1 MKEINRFL
9 DDLNFDEIKINRKI
23 NKVNNE
29 LKQYIEGKILP
40 EYELNDGGH
49 NSEHVKYVL
58 KRAFELADGYEINY
72 DILYTCVCFHD
83 VACHIDRDRH
93 EVLSAER
100 AYEDEYLNGF
110 FSIMEMK
117 TIRETI
123 EDHRASLEY
132 IVMSYIIEVEEKT
145 YNEFLILSNND
156 IQLKRKFT
164 VPNTL
169 LKKFGKRLNKISNNL
184 FTDTTV
190 KQREKIMVDLYDILC
205 KYTHASIVVS
215 TFNEIEDKN
224 ERKVVK
230 LILSYNLY
238 LIKLILLDCL
248 KFFNNDDKEYI
259 DEKTIGLS
267 LFLSIIKL
275 VNLIQANNIKFDK
288 IKQFFYYDTIN
299 SEFYTY
305 YKEGLE
311 KIKKEISESIVEF
324 KGKENKINQIFE
336 EFMKF

>member
-1 MKEINRFL
+1 MINNTQDIDRTITTKFIEPL
-9 DDLNFDEIKINRKI
+9 EKSCKNSVKRLKTAKVKHIESIRLINQAYKTIK
-23 NKVNNE
+23 
-29 LKQYIEGKILP
+29 
-40 EYELNDGGH
+40 
-49 NSEHVKYVL
+49 NSEKNLNKYNFV
-58 KRAFELADGYEINY
+58 DS
-72 DILYTCVCFHD
+72 YT
-83 VACHIDRDRH
+83 
-93 EVLSAER
+93 L
-100 AYEDEYLNGF
+100 L
-110 FSIMEMK
+110 
-117 TIRETI
+117 
-123 EDHRASLEY
+123 RASLEY
-132 IVMSYIIEVEEKT
+132 IVMSYMIEVEEKT

-259 DEKTIGLS
+259 DEKTMGLS

>member
-1 MKEINRFL
+1 MINNIQDIDRTIT
-9 DDLNFDEIKINRKI
+9 IKFIEPLEKSCKNSVKRIKTAKVKHIESIRLINQAYKTI
-23 NKVNNE
+23 K
-29 LKQYIEGKILP
+29 
-40 EYELNDGGH
+40 
-49 NSEHVKYVL
+49 NSEKNLNKYNFV
-58 KRAFELADGYEINY
+58 DS
-72 DILYTCVCFHD
+72 YT
-83 VACHIDRDRH
+83 
-93 EVLSAER
+93 L
-100 AYEDEYLNGF
+100 L
-110 FSIMEMK
+110 
-117 TIRETI
+117 
-123 EDHRASLEY
+123 RASLEY
-132 IVMSYIIEVEEKT
+132 IVMSYMIEVEEKT

-156 IQLKRKFT
+156 IQLKIKFT

-224 ERKVVK
+224 EQKVVK

-248 KFFNNDDKEYI
+248 RFFNNDDKEYI

-324 KGKENKINQIFE
+324 KENEKEINHILD

>member
-1 MKEINRFL
+1 MINNIQDIDRTIT
-9 DDLNFDEIKINRKI
+9 IKFIEPLEKSCKNSVERLKTA
-23 NKVNNE
+23 KVKHIE
-29 LKQYIEGKILP
+29 SIRLIKQAYKTIK
-40 EYELNDGGH
+40 
-49 NSEHVKYVL
+49 NSEKNLNKYNFV
-58 KRAFELADGYEINY
+58 DS
-72 DILYTCVCFHD
+72 YT
-83 VACHIDRDRH
+83 
-93 EVLSAER
+93 L
-100 AYEDEYLNGF
+100 L
-110 FSIMEMK
+110 
-117 TIRETI
+117 
-123 EDHRASLEY
+123 RASLEY
-132 IVMSYIIEVEEKT
+132 IVMSYMIEVEEKT

-215 TFNEIEDKN
+215 TFNEIKDSN
-224 ERKVVK
+224 EKEIVR
-230 LILSYNLY
+230 LILSYNFY
-238 LIKLILLDCL
+238 FIKLILFECL
-248 KFFNNDDKEYI
+248 KFLNNDNKEYI

-275 VNLIQANNIKFDK
+275 VNLIQTNNIKFDK

-324 KGKENKINQIFE
+324 KGKEIKINQILD
-336 EFMKF
+336 EFMKY

>member
-1 MKEINRFL
+1 MINNIQDIDRTIT
-9 DDLNFDEIKINRKI
+9 IKFIEPLEKSCKNSVKRIKTAKVKHIESIRLINQAYKTI
-23 NKVNNE
+23 K
-29 LKQYIEGKILP
+29 
-40 EYELNDGGH
+40 
-49 NSEHVKYVL
+49 NSEKNLNKYNFV
-58 KRAFELADGYEINY
+58 DS
-72 DILYTCVCFHD
+72 YT
-83 VACHIDRDRH
+83 
-93 EVLSAER
+93 L
-100 AYEDEYLNGF
+100 L
-110 FSIMEMK
+110 
-117 TIRETI
+117 
-123 EDHRASLEY
+123 RASLEY
-132 IVMSYIIEVEEKT
+132 IVMSYMIEVEENT

-156 IQLKRKFT
+156 IKLERKYT
-164 VPNTL
+164 VINTVL
-169 LKKFGKRLNKISNNL
+169 QKFGKRLNKISNNL

-224 ERKVVK
+224 EQKVVK

-248 KFFNNDDKEYI
+248 RFFNNDDKEYI

-324 KGKENKINQIFE
+324 KENEKEINHILD

>member
-1 MKEINRFL
+1 MINNTQDIDRTITTKFIEPL
-9 DDLNFDEIKINRKI
+9 EKSCKNSVKRLKTAKVKHIESIRLINQAYKTIK
-23 NKVNNE
+23 
-29 LKQYIEGKILP
+29 
-40 EYELNDGGH
+40 
-49 NSEHVKYVL
+49 NSEKNLNKYNFV
-58 KRAFELADGYEINY
+58 DS
-72 DILYTCVCFHD
+72 YT
-83 VACHIDRDRH
+83 
-93 EVLSAER
+93 L
-100 AYEDEYLNGF
+100 L
-110 FSIMEMK
+110 
-117 TIRETI
+117 
-123 EDHRASLEY
+123 RASLEY
-132 IVMSYIIEVEEKT
+132 IVMSYMIEVEEKT

-230 LILSYNLY
+230 LILNYNLY

-275 VNLIQANNIKFDK
+275 VNLIQANNIKFNK

>member
-1 MKEINRFL
+1 MINNTQDIDRTITTKFIEPL
-9 DDLNFDEIKINRKI
+9 EKSCKNSVKRLKTAKVKHIESIRLINQAYKTIK
-23 NKVNNE
+23 
-29 LKQYIEGKILP
+29 
-40 EYELNDGGH
+40 
-49 NSEHVKYVL
+49 NSEKNLNKYNFV
-58 KRAFELADGYEINY
+58 DS
-72 DILYTCVCFHD
+72 YT
-83 VACHIDRDRH
+83 
-93 EVLSAER
+93 L
-100 AYEDEYLNGF
+100 L
-110 FSIMEMK
+110 
-117 TIRETI
+117 
-123 EDHRASLEY
+123 RASLEY
-132 IVMSYIIEVEEKT
+132 IVMSYMIEVEEKT

>member
-1 MKEINRFL
+1 MINNIEDIDRI
-9 DDLNFDEIKINRKI
+9 IKIKFIEPLEKSCENSLKRLKTA
-23 NKVNNE
+23 KV
-29 LKQYIEGKILP
+29 KHIESIRLITQAYKTIK
-40 EYELNDGGH
+40 
-49 NSEHVKYVL
+49 NSENNLNKYN
-58 KRAFELADGYEINY
+58 FADS
-72 DILYTCVCFHD
+72 YT
-83 VACHIDRDRH
+83 
-93 EVLSAER
+93 L
-100 AYEDEYLNGF
+100 L
-110 FSIMEMK
+110 
-117 TIRETI
+117 
-123 EDHRASLEY
+123 RASLEY
-132 IVMSYIIEVEEKT
+132 IVMSYMIEVEEKT

-156 IQLKRKFT
+156 IKLERKYT
-164 VPNTL
+164 VINTL
-169 LKKFGKRLNKISNNL
+169 LQKFGKRLNQISNDL
-184 FTDTTV
+184 FADTTV
-190 KQREKIMVDLYDILC
+190 KQREKIIIDLYDTLC

-275 VNLIQANNIKFDK
+275 VNLIQANNVKFDK

>member
-1 MKEINRFL
+1 MINNTQDIDRTITTKFIEPL
-9 DDLNFDEIKINRKI
+9 EKSCKNSVKRLKTAKVKHIESIRLINQAYKTIK
-23 NKVNNE
+23 
-29 LKQYIEGKILP
+29 
-40 EYELNDGGH
+40 
-49 NSEHVKYVL
+49 NSENNLNKYNFV
-58 KRAFELADGYEINY
+58 DS
-72 DILYTCVCFHD
+72 YT
-83 VACHIDRDRH
+83 
-93 EVLSAER
+93 L
-100 AYEDEYLNGF
+100 L
-110 FSIMEMK
+110 
-117 TIRETI
+117 
-123 EDHRASLEY
+123 RASLEY
-132 IVMSYIIEVEEKT
+132 IVMSYMIEVEEKT

-215 TFNEIEDKN
+215 TFNDIEDKN

-248 KFFNNDDKEYI
+248 KFFNNGDKEYI

-299 SEFYTY
+299 SEFYMY
-305 YKEGLE
+305 YKEGVE

-324 KGKENKINQIFE
+324 KGEENKINQIFE

>member
-1 MKEINRFL
+1 MINNTQDIDRTITTKFIESL
-9 DDLNFDEIKINRKI
+9 EKSCKNSVKTLKTAKVKHIESIRLINQAYKTIK
-23 NKVNNE
+23 
-29 LKQYIEGKILP
+29 
-40 EYELNDGGH
+40 
-49 NSEHVKYVL
+49 NSEKNLNKYNFV
-58 KRAFELADGYEINY
+58 DS
-72 DILYTCVCFHD
+72 YT
-83 VACHIDRDRH
+83 
-93 EVLSAER
+93 L
-100 AYEDEYLNGF
+100 L
-110 FSIMEMK
+110 
-117 TIRETI
+117 
-123 EDHRASLEY
+123 RASLEY
-132 IVMSYIIEVEEKT
+132 IVMSYMIEVEEKT

-224 ERKVVK
+224 EQKVVK

-248 KFFNNDDKEYI
+248 RFFNNDDKEYI

-324 KGKENKINQIFE
+324 KADEKEINHILD
-336 EFMKF
+336 EFMKL

>member
-1 MKEINRFL
+1 MINNTQDIDRTITTKFIEPL
-9 DDLNFDEIKINRKI
+9 EKSCKNSVKRLKTAKVKHIESIRLINQAYKTIK
-23 NKVNNE
+23 
-29 LKQYIEGKILP
+29 
-40 EYELNDGGH
+40 
-49 NSEHVKYVL
+49 NSEKNLNKYNFV
-58 KRAFELADGYEINY
+58 DS
-72 DILYTCVCFHD
+72 YT
-83 VACHIDRDRH
+83 
-93 EVLSAER
+93 L
-100 AYEDEYLNGF
+100 L
-110 FSIMEMK
+110 
-117 TIRETI
+117 
-123 EDHRASLEY
+123 RASLEY
-132 IVMSYIIEVEEKT
+132 IVMSYMIEVEEKT

-190 KQREKIMVDLYDILC
+190 KLREKIMVDLYDILC
-205 KYTHASIVVS
+205 KYTHASIVVI

-238 LIKLILLDCL
+238 LIKLILLDWL

-259 DEKTIGLS
+259 DEKTIVLS

-288 IKQFFYYDTIN
+288 IKQT
-299 SEFYTY
+299 S
-305 YKEGLE
+305 G
-311 KIKKEISESIVEF
+311 
-324 KGKENKINQIFE
+324 
-336 EFMKF
+336 

>member
-1 MKEINRFL
+1 MINNTQDIDRTITTKFIEPL
-9 DDLNFDEIKINRKI
+9 EKSCKNSVKRLKTAKVKHIESIRLINQAYKTIK
-23 NKVNNE
+23 
-29 LKQYIEGKILP
+29 
-40 EYELNDGGH
+40 
-49 NSEHVKYVL
+49 NSEKNLNKYNFV
-58 KRAFELADGYEINY
+58 DS
-72 DILYTCVCFHD
+72 YT
-83 VACHIDRDRH
+83 
-93 EVLSAER
+93 L
-100 AYEDEYLNGF
+100 L
-110 FSIMEMK
+110 
-117 TIRETI
+117 
-123 EDHRASLEY
+123 RASLEY
-132 IVMSYIIEVEEKT
+132 IVMSYMIEVEEKT

-230 LILSYNLY
+230 LILNYNLY

-305 YKEGLE
+305 YKEELE

>member
-1 MKEINRFL
+1 MINNTQDIDRTITTKFIEPL
-9 DDLNFDEIKINRKI
+9 EKSCKNSVKRLKTAKVKHIESIRLINQAYKTIK
-23 NKVNNE
+23 
-29 LKQYIEGKILP
+29 
-40 EYELNDGGH
+40 
-49 NSEHVKYVL
+49 NSEKNLNKYNFV
-58 KRAFELADGYEINY
+58 DS
-72 DILYTCVCFHD
+72 YT
-83 VACHIDRDRH
+83 
-93 EVLSAER
+93 L
-100 AYEDEYLNGF
+100 L
-110 FSIMEMK
+110 
-117 TIRETI
+117 
-123 EDHRASLEY
+123 RASLEY

-324 KGKENKINQIFE
+324 KENEKEINHILD

>member
-1 MKEINRFL
+1 MINNTQDIDRTITTKFIEPL
-9 DDLNFDEIKINRKI
+9 EKNCKNSVKRLKTAKVKHIESIRLINQAYKTIK
-23 NKVNNE
+23 
-29 LKQYIEGKILP
+29 
-40 EYELNDGGH
+40 
-49 NSEHVKYVL
+49 NSEKNLNKYNFV
-58 KRAFELADGYEINY
+58 DS
-72 DILYTCVCFHD
+72 YT
-83 VACHIDRDRH
+83 
-93 EVLSAER
+93 L
-100 AYEDEYLNGF
+100 L
-110 FSIMEMK
+110 
-117 TIRETI
+117 
-123 EDHRASLEY
+123 RASLEY
-132 IVMSYIIEVEEKT
+132 IVMSYMIEVEEKT

-215 TFNEIEDKN
+215 TFNDIEDKN

-248 KFFNNDDKEYI
+248 KFFNNGDKEYI

-299 SEFYTY
+299 SEFYMY

-324 KGKENKINQIFE
+324 KGEENKIIQIFE

>member
-1 MKEINRFL
+1 MINNTQDIDRTITTKFIEPL
-9 DDLNFDEIKINRKI
+9 EKSCKNSVKRLKTAKVKHIESIRLINQAYKTIK
-23 NKVNNE
+23 
-29 LKQYIEGKILP
+29 
-40 EYELNDGGH
+40 
-49 NSEHVKYVL
+49 NSEKNLNKYNFV
-58 KRAFELADGYEINY
+58 DS
-72 DILYTCVCFHD
+72 YT
-83 VACHIDRDRH
+83 
-93 EVLSAER
+93 L
-100 AYEDEYLNGF
+100 L
-110 FSIMEMK
+110 
-117 TIRETI
+117 
-123 EDHRASLEY
+123 RASLEY
-132 IVMSYIIEVEEKT
+132 IVMSYMIEVEEKT

-248 KFFNNDDKEYI
+248 KVFNNDDKEYI

-275 VNLIQANNIKFDK
+275 VNLIQANNIKFNK

-336 EFMKF
+336 KFMKF

>member
-1 MKEINRFL
+1 MINNTQDIDRTITTKFIEPL
-9 DDLNFDEIKINRKI
+9 EKSCKNSVKRLKTAKVKHIESIRLINQAYKTIK
-23 NKVNNE
+23 
-29 LKQYIEGKILP
+29 
-40 EYELNDGGH
+40 
-49 NSEHVKYVL
+49 NSEKNLNKYNFV
-58 KRAFELADGYEINY
+58 DS
-72 DILYTCVCFHD
+72 YT
-83 VACHIDRDRH
+83 
-93 EVLSAER
+93 L
-100 AYEDEYLNGF
+100 L
-110 FSIMEMK
+110 
-117 TIRETI
+117 
-123 EDHRASLEY
+123 RASLEY
-132 IVMSYIIEVEEKT
+132 IVMSYMIEVEEKT

-305 YKEGLE
+305 YKGGLE

>member
-1 MKEINRFL
+1 MLNNTQDIDRTITTKFIEPLEKSCKNSVKRLKTAKVKHIESIRLINQAYKT
-9 DDLNFDEIKINRKI
+9 IK
-23 NKVNNE
+23 
-29 LKQYIEGKILP
+29 
-40 EYELNDGGH
+40 
-49 NSEHVKYVL
+49 NSEKNL
-58 KRAFELADGYEINY
+58 NNY
-72 DILYTCVCFHD
+72 NFVDSYT
-83 VACHIDRDRH
+83 
-93 EVLSAER
+93 L
-100 AYEDEYLNGF
+100 L
-110 FSIMEMK
+110 
-117 TIRETI
+117 
-123 EDHRASLEY
+123 RASLEY
-132 IVMSYIIEVEEKT
+132 IVMSYMIEVEENT

-156 IQLKRKFT
+156 IKLERKYT
-164 VPNTL
+164 VINTVL
-169 LKKFGKRLNKISNNL
+169 QKFGKRLNKISNNL

-224 ERKVVK
+224 EQKVVK

-248 KFFNNDDKEYI
+248 RFFNNDDKEYI

-324 KGKENKINQIFE
+324 KENEKEINHILD

>member
-1 MKEINRFL
+1 MINNTQDIDRTITTKFIEPL
-9 DDLNFDEIKINRKI
+9 EKSCKKSVKRLKTAKIKHIESIRLINQAYKTI
-23 NKVNNE
+23 K
-29 LKQYIEGKILP
+29 
-40 EYELNDGGH
+40 
-49 NSEHVKYVL
+49 NSEKNLNKYNFV
-58 KRAFELADGYEINY
+58 DS
-72 DILYTCVCFHD
+72 YTLLRV
-83 VACHIDRDRH
+83 
-93 EVLSAER
+93 
-100 AYEDEYLNGF
+100 
-110 FSIMEMK
+110 
-117 TIRETI
+117 
-123 EDHRASLEY
+123 SLEY
-132 IVMSYIIEVEEKT
+132 IVMSYMIEVEEKT

-169 LKKFGKRLNKISNNL
+169 LKKYGKRLNKISNNL

-224 ERKVVK
+224 EQKVVK

-248 KFFNNDDKEYI
+248 RFFNNDDKEYI

-299 SEFYTY
+299 SEFYMY

-324 KGKENKINQIFE
+324 KANEKEINQILD

>member
-1 MKEINRFL
+1 MINNTQDIDRTITTKFIEPL
-9 DDLNFDEIKINRKI
+9 EKSCKNSVKRLKTAKVKHIESIILINQAYKTIK
-23 NKVNNE
+23 
-29 LKQYIEGKILP
+29 
-40 EYELNDGGH
+40 
-49 NSEHVKYVL
+49 NSEKNL
-58 KRAFELADGYEINY
+58 NNY
-72 DILYTCVCFHD
+72 NFVDSYT
-83 VACHIDRDRH
+83 
-93 EVLSAER
+93 L
-100 AYEDEYLNGF
+100 L
-110 FSIMEMK
+110 
-117 TIRETI
+117 
-123 EDHRASLEY
+123 RASLEY
-132 IVMSYIIEVEEKT
+132 IVMSYMIEVEENT

-156 IQLKRKFT
+156 IKLERKYT
-164 VPNTL
+164 VINTVL
-169 LKKFGKRLNKISNNL
+169 QKFGKRLNKISNNL

-224 ERKVVK
+224 EQKVVK

-248 KFFNNDDKEYI
+248 RFFNNDDKEYI

-324 KGKENKINQIFE
+324 KENEKEINHILD

>member
-1 MKEINRFL
+1 MINNTQDIDRTITTKFIEPL
-9 DDLNFDEIKINRKI
+9 EKNCKNSVKRLKTAKVKHIESIRLINQAYKTIK
-23 NKVNNE
+23 
-29 LKQYIEGKILP
+29 
-40 EYELNDGGH
+40 
-49 NSEHVKYVL
+49 NSEKNLNKYNFV
-58 KRAFELADGYEINY
+58 DS
-72 DILYTCVCFHD
+72 YT
-83 VACHIDRDRH
+83 
-93 EVLSAER
+93 L
-100 AYEDEYLNGF
+100 L
-110 FSIMEMK
+110 
-117 TIRETI
+117 
-123 EDHRASLEY
+123 RASLEY
-132 IVMSYIIEVEEKT
+132 IVMSYMIEVEEKT

-215 TFNEIEDKN
+215 TFNDIEDKN

-248 KFFNNDDKEYI
+248 KFFNNGDKEYI
-259 DEKTIGLS
+259 DDKTIGLS

-299 SEFYTY
+299 SEFYMY

-324 KGKENKINQIFE
+324 KGEENKINQIFE

>member
-1 MKEINRFL
+1 MINNTQDIDRTITTKFIEPL
-9 DDLNFDEIKINRKI
+9 EKSCKNSVKRLKTAKVKHIESIRLIKQAYKTIK
-23 NKVNNE
+23 
-29 LKQYIEGKILP
+29 
-40 EYELNDGGH
+40 
-49 NSEHVKYVL
+49 NSEKNLNKYNFV
-58 KRAFELADGYEINY
+58 DS
-72 DILYTCVCFHD
+72 YT
-83 VACHIDRDRH
+83 
-93 EVLSAER
+93 L
-100 AYEDEYLNGF
+100 L
-110 FSIMEMK
+110 
-117 TIRETI
+117 
-123 EDHRASLEY
+123 RASLEY
-132 IVMSYIIEVEEKT
+132 IVMSYMIEVEEKT

>member
-1 MKEINRFL
+1 MINNTQDIDRTITTKFIEPL
-9 DDLNFDEIKINRKI
+9 EKSCKISVKRLKTAKVKHIESIRLINQAYKTIK
-23 NKVNNE
+23 
-29 LKQYIEGKILP
+29 
-40 EYELNDGGH
+40 
-49 NSEHVKYVL
+49 NSEKNLNKYNFV
-58 KRAFELADGYEINY
+58 DS
-72 DILYTCVCFHD
+72 YT
-83 VACHIDRDRH
+83 
-93 EVLSAER
+93 L
-100 AYEDEYLNGF
+100 L
-110 FSIMEMK
+110 
-117 TIRETI
+117 
-123 EDHRASLEY
+123 RASLEY
-132 IVMSYIIEVEEKT
+132 IVMSYMIEVEEKT

-336 EFMKF
+336 EFMKFKKDSIMER

>member
-1 MKEINRFL
+1 MINNIQDIDRTIT
-9 DDLNFDEIKINRKI
+9 IKFIEPLEKSCKNSVKRLKTAKVKHIESIRLINQAYKTI
-23 NKVNNE
+23 K
-29 LKQYIEGKILP
+29 
-40 EYELNDGGH
+40 
-49 NSEHVKYVL
+49 NSEKNLNKYNFV
-58 KRAFELADGYEINY
+58 DS
-72 DILYTCVCFHD
+72 YT
-83 VACHIDRDRH
+83 
-93 EVLSAER
+93 L
-100 AYEDEYLNGF
+100 L
-110 FSIMEMK
+110 
-117 TIRETI
+117 
-123 EDHRASLEY
+123 RASLEY
-132 IVMSYIIEVEEKT
+132 IVMSYMIEVEEKT

-324 KGKENKINQIFE
+324 KENEKEINHILD

>member
-1 MKEINRFL
+1 MINNTQDIDRTITTKFIEPL
-9 DDLNFDEIKINRKI
+9 EKSCKNSVKRLKTAKVKHIESIRLINQAYKTIK
-23 NKVNNE
+23 
-29 LKQYIEGKILP
+29 
-40 EYELNDGGH
+40 
-49 NSEHVKYVL
+49 NSEKNL
-58 KRAFELADGYEINY
+58 NNY
-72 DILYTCVCFHD
+72 NFVDSYT
-83 VACHIDRDRH
+83 
-93 EVLSAER
+93 L
-100 AYEDEYLNGF
+100 L
-110 FSIMEMK
+110 
-117 TIRETI
+117 
-123 EDHRASLEY
+123 RASLEY
-132 IVMSYIIEVEEKT
+132 IVMSYMIEVEENT
-145 YNEFLILSNND
+145 YNEFLILFNND
-156 IQLKRKFT
+156 IKLERKYT
-164 VPNTL
+164 VINTVL
-169 LKKFGKRLNKISNNL
+169 QKFGKRLNKISNNL

-224 ERKVVK
+224 EQKVVK

-248 KFFNNDDKEYI
+248 RFFNNDDKEYI

-324 KGKENKINQIFE
+324 KENEKEINHILD

>member
-1 MKEINRFL
+1 MINNTQDIDRTITTKFIEPL
-9 DDLNFDEIKINRKI
+9 EKSCKNSVKRLKTAKVKHIESIRLINQAYKTIK
-23 NKVNNE
+23 
-29 LKQYIEGKILP
+29 
-40 EYELNDGGH
+40 
-49 NSEHVKYVL
+49 NSEKNLNKYNFV
-58 KRAFELADGYEINY
+58 DS
-72 DILYTCVCFHD
+72 YT
-83 VACHIDRDRH
+83 
-93 EVLSAER
+93 L
-100 AYEDEYLNGF
+100 L
-110 FSIMEMK
+110 
-117 TIRETI
+117 
-123 EDHRASLEY
+123 RASLEY

>member
-1 MKEINRFL
+1 MINNTQDIDRTITTKFIEPL
-9 DDLNFDEIKINRKI
+9 EKSCKNSVKTLKTAKVKHIESIGLINQAYKTIK
-23 NKVNNE
+23 
-29 LKQYIEGKILP
+29 
-40 EYELNDGGH
+40 
-49 NSEHVKYVL
+49 NSEKNLNKYNFV
-58 KRAFELADGYEINY
+58 DS
-72 DILYTCVCFHD
+72 YT
-83 VACHIDRDRH
+83 
-93 EVLSAER
+93 L
-100 AYEDEYLNGF
+100 L
-110 FSIMEMK
+110 
-117 TIRETI
+117 
-123 EDHRASLEY
+123 RASLEY
-132 IVMSYIIEVEEKT
+132 IVMSYMIEVEEKT

-164 VPNTL
+164 LPNTL

-259 DEKTIGLS
+259 EEKTIGLS
-267 LFLSIIKL
+267 LFFSIIKL

-299 SEFYTY
+299 SEFYMY

-324 KGKENKINQIFE
+324 KGEENKINQIFE

>member
-1 MKEINRFL
+1 MINNTQDIDRTITTKFIEPL
-9 DDLNFDEIKINRKI
+9 EKNCKNSVKRLKTAKVKHIESIRLINQAYKTIK
-23 NKVNNE
+23 
-29 LKQYIEGKILP
+29 
-40 EYELNDGGH
+40 
-49 NSEHVKYVL
+49 NSEKNLNKYNFV
-58 KRAFELADGYEINY
+58 DS
-72 DILYTCVCFHD
+72 YT
-83 VACHIDRDRH
+83 
-93 EVLSAER
+93 L
-100 AYEDEYLNGF
+100 L
-110 FSIMEMK
+110 
-117 TIRETI
+117 
-123 EDHRASLEY
+123 RASLEY
-132 IVMSYIIEVEEKT
+132 IVMSYMIEVEEKT

-248 KFFNNDDKEYI
+248 KFFNNGDKEYI

-299 SEFYTY
+299 SEFYMY

-324 KGKENKINQIFE
+324 KGEENKINQIFE

>member
-1 MKEINRFL
+1 MINNIQDIDRTITIKFIEPLEKSCKNSVKRIKTAKVKHIEIIRLINQAYKT
-9 DDLNFDEIKINRKI
+9 IK
-23 NKVNNE
+23 
-29 LKQYIEGKILP
+29 
-40 EYELNDGGH
+40 
-49 NSEHVKYVL
+49 NSEKNLNKYNFV
-58 KRAFELADGYEINY
+58 DS
-72 DILYTCVCFHD
+72 YT
-83 VACHIDRDRH
+83 
-93 EVLSAER
+93 L
-100 AYEDEYLNGF
+100 L
-110 FSIMEMK
+110 
-117 TIRETI
+117 
-123 EDHRASLEY
+123 RASLEY
-132 IVMSYIIEVEEKT
+132 IVMSYMIEVEEKT

-259 DEKTIGLS
+259 EEKTIGLS
-267 LFLSIIKL
+267 LFFSIIKL

-299 SEFYTY
+299 SEFYMY
-305 YKEGLE
+305 YEEGLE
-311 KIKKEISESIVEF
+311 KIKKEISESIVKF
-324 KGKENKINQIFE
+324 KEEENKINQILE

>member
-1 MKEINRFL
+1 MINNTQDIDRTITTKFIEPL
-9 DDLNFDEIKINRKI
+9 EKNCKNSVKRLKTAKVKHIESIRLINQAYKTIK
-23 NKVNNE
+23 
-29 LKQYIEGKILP
+29 
-40 EYELNDGGH
+40 
-49 NSEHVKYVL
+49 NSEKNLNKYNFV
-58 KRAFELADGYEINY
+58 DS
-72 DILYTCVCFHD
+72 YT
-83 VACHIDRDRH
+83 
-93 EVLSAER
+93 L
-100 AYEDEYLNGF
+100 L
-110 FSIMEMK
+110 
-117 TIRETI
+117 
-123 EDHRASLEY
+123 RASLEY
-132 IVMSYIIEVEEKT
+132 IVMSYMIEVEEKT

-215 TFNEIEDKN
+215 TFNDIEDKN

-248 KFFNNDDKEYI
+248 KFFNNGVKEYI
-259 DEKTIGLS
+259 DVKTIVLS

-299 SEFYTY
+299 SEFYMY

-324 KGKENKINQIFE
+324 KGEENKINQIFE

>member
-1 MKEINRFL
+1 MINNIEDIDRT
-9 DDLNFDEIKINRKI
+9 IKIKFIEPLEKSCKNSVKR
-23 NKVNNE
+23 
-29 LKQYIEGKILP
+29 LKTAQVKHIESIRLITQAYRTI
-40 EYELNDGGH
+40 E
-49 NSEHVKYVL
+49 NSEKNLNKYNFV
-58 KRAFELADGYEINY
+58 DS
-72 DILYTCVCFHD
+72 YT
-83 VACHIDRDRH
+83 
-93 EVLSAER
+93 L
-100 AYEDEYLNGF
+100 L
-110 FSIMEMK
+110 
-117 TIRETI
+117 
-123 EDHRASLEY
+123 RASLEY
-132 IVMSYIIEVEEKT
+132 IVMSYMIEVEEKT

-156 IQLKRKFT
+156 IKLERKYT
-164 VPNTL
+164 VINTL
-169 LKKFGKRLNKISNNL
+169 LQKFGKRLNQISNDL
-184 FTDTTV
+184 FADTTV

-275 VNLIQANNIKFDK
+275 VNLIRANNIKFDK

>member
-1 MKEINRFL
+1 MINNTQDIDRTITTKFIEPL
-9 DDLNFDEIKINRKI
+9 EKSCKNSVKRLKTAKVKHIESIRLINQAYKTIK
-23 NKVNNE
+23 
-29 LKQYIEGKILP
+29 
-40 EYELNDGGH
+40 
-49 NSEHVKYVL
+49 NSEKNLNKYNFV
-58 KRAFELADGYEINY
+58 DS
-72 DILYTCVCFHD
+72 YT
-83 VACHIDRDRH
+83 
-93 EVLSAER
+93 L
-100 AYEDEYLNGF
+100 L
-110 FSIMEMK
+110 
-117 TIRETI
+117 
-123 EDHRASLEY
+123 RASLEY
-132 IVMSYIIEVEEKT
+132 IVMSYMIEVEEKT

-230 LILSYNLY
+230 LILNYNLY

-336 EFMKF
+336 EFMKFYYGKIE